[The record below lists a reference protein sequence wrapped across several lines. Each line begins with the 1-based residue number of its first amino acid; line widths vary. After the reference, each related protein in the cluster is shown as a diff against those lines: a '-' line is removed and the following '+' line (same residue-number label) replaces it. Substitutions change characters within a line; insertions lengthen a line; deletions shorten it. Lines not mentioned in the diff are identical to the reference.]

1 MEGSGTIRNLTVRG
15 FNSGIRLEAGSTST
29 RLGVLRIDNVAA
41 IDNRSGV
48 LVFNAE
54 RLELSQSVFA
64 NNASQG
70 LLTRG
75 VSQVQLSQSQWSG
88 NGLGIDLRNEGS
100 RASSAILGQ
109 LSIML
114 SSTDGI
120 SVQDVS
126 LDLSNTRSA
135 QNQGNGLFLAGR
147 PGFVVLRAGTLLEQN
162 GFGFEDERSPDQG
175 SINATRHL
183 LPGSG
188 VTIGAVVGPTQLGT
202 YYRIINAGNSIL
214 FQ

>member
-1 MEGSGTIRNLTVRG
+1 VRG

-75 VSQVQLSQSQWSG
+75 VSQVQLTQSQWSG
-88 NGLGIDLRNEGS
+88 NGLGIDLRNEGTQT
-100 RASSAILGQ
+100 SSAILGQ
-109 LSIML
+109 LSITL

-120 SVQDVS
+120 SARDVS
-126 LDLSNTRSA
+126 LDLSNARSA

-147 PGFVVLRAGTLLEQN
+147 PGFVALRTGTLLEQN
-162 GFGFEDERSPDQG
+162 GFGFYDERSPDQG
-175 SINATRHL
+175 SITATRYL

-188 VTIGAVVGPTQLGT
+188 VTVSTVFGPAQLGT
-202 YYRIINAGNSIL
+202 YYRIINAGNVIL